1 MPTAP
6 AFDQEMIDIYRRYTT
21 LRATLQPYIVTA
33 AKQAATGLPI
43 VRPLP
48 FFDRRDL
55 KLADRWDEYLFG
67 PDLLVA
73 PVWKVGQRDRPVYF
87 PKGKWR
93 SYFDRKRSFRGR
105 RTVKFPVSL
114 DTILV
119 FEREGATVPGP

>member
-1 MPTAP
+1 MPTTP

-21 LRATLQPYIVTA
+21 LRATLQPYIVA
-33 AKQAATGLPI
+33 AARQAATGLPI

-48 FFDRRDL
+48 FLDRHDP

-73 PVWKVGQRDRPVYF
+73 PVWKVGERGRLVYF
-87 PKGKWR
+87 PKGRWR
-93 SYFDRKRSFRGR
+93 SYFDRTQSYRGR
-105 RTVKFPVSL
+105 RTVKFPVPL
-114 DTILV
+114 DTVLV